1 MRILK
6 FFATSAVATGVDF
19 LLYSTL
25 ITYISPAPANFCS
38 ASAGL
43 VVNFLLQRT
52 YVFNARNSLQK
63 SFVLSVVF
71 SLFGLVLGTGIIFF
85 LTRYTLLSSYPI
97 VAKILTTGVIFFYNY
112 ITKKIAFAHK
122 EGSVHTLC

>member
-6 FFATSAVATGVDF
+6 FFATSVVATGVDF
-19 LLYSTL
+19 LLYSLL

-38 ASAGL
+38 ASTGL
-43 VVNFLLQRT
+43 VVNFLLQRA

-85 LTRYTLLSSYPI
+85 LTRYTLLSTYPI
-97 VAKILTTGVIFFYNY
+97 VAKICTTGVIFFYNY
-112 ITKKIAFAHK
+112 ITKKIAFAHEEK
-122 EGSVHTLC
+122 RVHTPC